1 MNLDMFTE
9 ELDAI
14 TEARLDVVSAN
25 MQRLGITNYSTFPT
39 TSDAI
44 QVSYGR
50 VVAYYIFDGLKL
62 KDIWID

>member
-25 MQRLGITNYSTFPT
+25 MQRLGITNYSTHPT